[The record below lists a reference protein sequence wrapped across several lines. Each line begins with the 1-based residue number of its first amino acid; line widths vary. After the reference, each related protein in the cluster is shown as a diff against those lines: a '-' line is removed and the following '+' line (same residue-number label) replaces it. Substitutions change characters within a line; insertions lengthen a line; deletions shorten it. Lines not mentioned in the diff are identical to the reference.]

1 MDERRGAGNR
11 VAAAALTT
19 FPCIFFFLLFT
30 GLLVEFVG
38 FAWVMRRDPAV
49 TVATRMMIV
58 HVVSVIP
65 DVVGA
70 GPQYQNEQT
79 Q

>member
-11 VAAAALTT
+11 VAAAALAT

-30 GLLVEFVG
+30 GLLVQFVRL
-38 FAWVMRRDPAV
+38 ARVMRRNPAV
-49 TVATRMMIV
+49 TVATRVMIV

-65 DVVGA
+65 DVVGT
-70 GPQYQNEQT
+70 GPQYQDE
-79 Q
+79 